1 MTMSDDKT
9 RYCRFKTAFCAFKN
23 ECKNG
28 DECEFV
34 HFQEELEP
42 VKCWFDYTSGCMK
55 GKSCRYWNKTL
66 ENKLD
71 YYKRIEQFNEDKKI
85 KKINNKKFYKLNIEN
100 IQTNIETENKQIEDE
115 KQIKEDIE
123 ILKKIKEIKN
133 ENKNINKEIKN
144 DIDNIVIQN
153 TIYQNESLNS
163 NFKEET
169 KEFYKQNEKYIELNE
184 FQVIKVNKV
193 FNKKLDFIEYYNK
206 IEDNVIFIEQINNIY
221 SLTISSNKKNLEK
234 YFNDEE
240 NNLPF

>member
-1 MTMSDDKT
+1 
-9 RYCRFKTAFCAFKN
+9 
-23 ECKNG
+23 
-28 DECEFV
+28 
-34 HFQEELEP
+34 
-42 VKCWFDYTSGCMK
+42 MK

-85 KKINNKKFYKLNIEN
+85 KKVNNKKFYKLNIEN
-100 IQTNIETENKQIEDE
+100 IQTNIEAENKQIEDE

-123 ILKKIKEIKN
+123 ILKKIKEIKK
-133 ENKNINKEIKN
+133 ENKNINEEIKN

-153 TIYQNESLNS
+153 TIYQNESINT
-163 NFKEET
+163 NFKEEAR
-169 KEFYKQNEKYIELNE
+169 EFYKQNEKYIELNE
-184 FQVIKVNKV
+184 FQVIKVNKI

-206 IEDNVIFIEQINNIY
+206 IEDNIIFIEQVNNNY

-240 NNLPF
+240 SN